1 MNLENISPVDG
12 RYQKDTEE
20 LSKFFSESA
29 LIRYRVMLEIEYL
42 IALGKEKKFL
52 QVKNFSNEDKK
63 TLRNIYQT
71 FSIDDAEQVKTIE
84 DVTKHDVKAIEYYLQ
99 TKFVELCFEEFIPF
113 IHFALT
119 SEDINNLAYVLSF
132 KHALKKIYLPQIKK
146 VIEILQTQAMRY
158 KSLVILAMT
167 HGQPATPTTLGKE
180 LFVYINR
187 LERQI
192 KKIESHIFD
201 GKLNGA
207 VGNFAAHHFSSPEV
221 DWLQFS
227 TRFVC
232 FLDLQPMLLS
242 TQVNSYDSLVE
253 SFMIINHINIIL
265 SDLAKD
271 MWLYISRGIFGQ
283 VVQEAEV
290 GSSTMPHKI
299 NPINFENA
307 EGNASV
313 SNSLFTCLID
323 KLPQSRMQRDL
334 SGSTMIRNQGVALA
348 HALLVVKNIHKG
360 LNKVV
365 PNIPKIKNELTENF
379 VVVTEALQTI
389 LRKNGNKDAY
399 EKIKNLSRGK
409 NLTRKDFL
417 EFVENLDLPMEDKM
431 KLKMLTPENYVGVF

>member
-1 MNLENISPVDG
+1 
-12 RYQKDTEE
+12 
-20 LSKFFSESA
+20 
-29 LIRYRVMLEIEYL
+29 
-42 IALGKEKKFL
+42 
-52 QVKNFSNEDKK
+52 
-63 TLRNIYQT
+63 
-71 FSIDDAEQVKTIE
+71 
-84 DVTKHDVKAIEYYLQ
+84 
-99 TKFVELCFEEFIPF
+99 
-113 IHFALT
+113 
-119 SEDINNLAYVLSF
+119 
-132 KHALKKIYLPQIKK
+132 
-146 VIEILQTQAMRY
+146 MRY